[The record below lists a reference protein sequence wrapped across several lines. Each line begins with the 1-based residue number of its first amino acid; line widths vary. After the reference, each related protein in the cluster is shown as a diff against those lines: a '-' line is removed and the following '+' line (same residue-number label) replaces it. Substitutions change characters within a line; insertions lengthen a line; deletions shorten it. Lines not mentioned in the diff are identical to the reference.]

1 MRGERYT
8 DYESYLVRYEYIQ
21 MQFVRVLLEKEKLLT
36 RTLPSAIRYDKDKV
50 QNTIDDNP
58 LEDYIISVE
67 EKELDVKIARLRR
80 HLDDWRVLMD
90 VKEGEL
96 RKSQVLI
103 DRVYVMKY
111 LDGLSVNKICR
122 ILHYEKTRI
131 YELLTEIAK
140 NGKLMCYNITVE

>member
-1 MRGERYT
+1 MKGERYT
-8 DYESYLVRYEYIQ
+8 DYESYLVRYEHIQ
-21 MQFVRVLLEKEKLLT
+21 VQFVRVLLEKEKLLT
-36 RTLPSAIRYDKDKV
+36 RTLPSAIRYDKYKV

-96 RKSQVLI
+96 RKSQILI

-140 NGKLMCYNITVE
+140 NGKKRKKTEN

>member
-1 MRGERYT
+1 MKGERYT

-21 MQFVRVLLEKEKLLT
+21 VQFVRVLLEKEKLLT

-58 LEDYIISVE
+58 LEGYIISVE
-67 EKELDVKIARLRR
+67 EKELDIKIARLRR

-103 DRVYVMKY
+103 DRVYVMRY

-140 NGKLMCYNITVE
+140 NGKKRKKTEN

>member
-8 DYESYLVRYEYIQ
+8 DYESYLVRYEHIQ

-67 EKELDVKIARLRR
+67 EKELDIKIARLRR

-140 NGKLMCYNITVE
+140 NGKKRKKTEN

>member
-8 DYESYLVRYEYIQ
+8 DYESYLVRYEHIQ
-21 MQFVRVLLEKEKLLT
+21 VQFVRVLLEKEKLLT

-103 DRVYVMKY
+103 DRVYVMRY

-140 NGKLMCYNITVE
+140 NGKKRKKTEN

>member
-8 DYESYLVRYEYIQ
+8 DYESYLVRYEHIQ
-21 MQFVRVLLEKEKLLT
+21 AQFVRVLLEKEKLLT

-67 EKELDVKIARLRR
+67 EEELDVKIARLRR

-140 NGKLMCYNITVE
+140 NGKKRKKTEN

>member
-1 MRGERYT
+1 MKGERYT
-8 DYESYLVRYEYIQ
+8 DYESYLVRYEHIQ
-21 MQFVRVLLEKEKLLT
+21 VQFVRVLLEKEKLLT
-36 RTLPSAIRYDKDKV
+36 RMLPSAIRYDKDKV

-90 VKEGEL
+90 VKEQEL

-140 NGKLMCYNITVE
+140 NGKKRKKTEN

>member
-1 MRGERYT
+1 M
-8 DYESYLVRYEYIQ
+8 
-21 MQFVRVLLEKEKLLT
+21 T

-50 QNTIDDNP
+50 QNTVDDNP
-58 LEDYIISVE
+58 LEDFVISVE
-67 EKELDVKIARLRR
+67 EQELDVKIARLRR
-80 HLDDWRVLMD
+80 HLEDWRVLMD

-103 DRVYVMKY
+103 DRVYVMRY

-140 NGKLMCYNITVE
+140 NGKKRKKTEN

>member
-8 DYESYLVRYEYIQ
+8 DYESYLVRYEHIQ
-21 MQFVRVLLEKEKLLT
+21 AQFVRVLLEKEKLLT

-67 EKELDVKIARLRR
+67 EEELDVKIARLRR

-103 DRVYVMKY
+103 DRVYVMRY

-140 NGKLMCYNITVE
+140 NGKKRKKTEN

>member
-1 MRGERYT
+1 MKGERYT
-8 DYESYLVRYEYIQ
+8 DYESYLVRYENIQ

-58 LEDYIISVE
+58 LEDYVISVE

-140 NGKLMCYNITVE
+140 NGKKRKKTEN

>member
-1 MRGERYT
+1 MKGERYT

-21 MQFVRVLLEKEKLLT
+21 VQFVRVLLEKEKLLT

-103 DRVYVMKY
+103 DRVYVMRY

-122 ILHYEKTRI
+122 IIHYEKTRV

-140 NGKLMCYNITVE
+140 NGKKRKKTEN

>member
-21 MQFVRVLLEKEKLLT
+21 AQFVRVLLEKEKLLI

-58 LEDYIISVE
+58 LEDYAISVE

-103 DRVYVMKY
+103 DRVYVMRY

-122 ILHYEKTRI
+122 IIHYEKTRV

-140 NGKLMCYNITVE
+140 NGKKRKKTEN

>member
-67 EKELDVKIARLRR
+67 EEELDVKIARLRR

-103 DRVYVMKY
+103 DRVYVMRY

-140 NGKLMCYNITVE
+140 NGKKRKKTEN

>member
-1 MRGERYT
+1 MKGERYT
-8 DYESYLVRYEYIQ
+8 DYESYLVRYERIQ
-21 MQFVRVLLEKEKLLT
+21 VQFVRVLLEKEKLLT

-90 VKEGEL
+90 VKEQEL

-140 NGKLMCYNITVE
+140 NGKKRKKTEN

>member
-1 MRGERYT
+1 MRGERYI
-8 DYESYLVRYEYIQ
+8 DYENYLVRYERIQ
-21 MQFVRVLLEKEKLLT
+21 RAFIGVLLEKEKLLT
-36 RTLPSAIRYDKDKV
+36 RTLPCAIRYDKDKV

-67 EKELDVKIARLRR
+67 ENELDVKIERLRR

-90 VKEGEL
+90 VKEQEL

-103 DRVYVMKY
+103 DRVYVMKH

-140 NGKLMCYNITVE
+140 NGKERKKTEK

>member
-1 MRGERYT
+1 MRGERYI
-8 DYESYLVRYEYIQ
+8 DYEWYLVRYESIQ
-21 MQFVRVLLEKEKLLT
+21 ERFVKVLLEKERLLT

-58 LEDYIISVE
+58 LEDYIIGVE
-67 EKELDVKIARLRR
+67 EKELDVKISCLRH
-80 HLDDWRVLMD
+80 HLEDWRVLMD
-90 VKEGEL
+90 VKEEEL

-103 DRVYVMKY
+103 DRVYVMRY
-111 LDGLSVNKICR
+111 LDGIGVNKMCR

-140 NGKLMCYNITVE
+140 NGKKRKKTEN

>member
-8 DYESYLVRYEYIQ
+8 DYESYLVRYEHIQ
-21 MQFVRVLLEKEKLLT
+21 AQFVRVLLEKEKLLT

-103 DRVYVMKY
+103 DRVYVMRY

-122 ILHYEKTRI
+122 IIHYEKTRV

-140 NGKLMCYNITVE
+140 NGKKRKKTEN

>member
-1 MRGERYT
+1 MRGERYI
-8 DYESYLVRYEYIQ
+8 DYERYLVRYESIQ
-21 MQFVRVLLEKEKLLT
+21 ERFVKVLLEKERLLT

-58 LEDYIISVE
+58 LEDYIIGVE
-67 EKELDVKIARLRR
+67 EEELDAKISRLRR
-80 HLDDWRVLMD
+80 YLDDWRVLMD

-103 DRVYVMKY
+103 DRVYVMRY

-140 NGKLMCYNITVE
+140 NGKKRKKTEN

>member
-8 DYESYLVRYEYIQ
+8 DYESYLVRYEHIQ

-58 LEDYIISVE
+58 LEDFVISVE

-90 VKEGEL
+90 VKEQEL

-103 DRVYVMKY
+103 DRVYVMRY

-122 ILHYEKTRI
+122 IIHYEKTRV

-140 NGKLMCYNITVE
+140 NGKKRKKTEN

>member
-1 MRGERYT
+1 MKGERYT
-8 DYESYLVRYEYIQ
+8 DYESYLVRYEHIQ

-58 LEDYIISVE
+58 LEDYVISVE

-140 NGKLMCYNITVE
+140 NGKKRKKTEN

>member
-1 MRGERYT
+1 MKGERYT
-8 DYESYLVRYEYIQ
+8 DYESYLSRYEYIQ
-21 MQFVRVLLEKEKLLT
+21 VKFVRVLLEKEKLLT

-58 LEDYIISVE
+58 LEDYVISVE

-90 VKEGEL
+90 VKEQEL

-140 NGKLMCYNITVE
+140 NGKKRKKTEN

>member
-1 MRGERYT
+1 MKGERYT
-8 DYESYLVRYEYIQ
+8 DYESYLVRYEHIQ

-36 RTLPSAIRYDKDKV
+36 RTLPCAIRYDKDKV

-80 HLDDWRVLMD
+80 HLDDLGVLMD
-90 VKEGEL
+90 VKEQEL

-103 DRVYVMKY
+103 DRVYVMRY

-131 YELLTEIAK
+131 YELLTEISK
-140 NGKLMCYNITVE
+140 NGKKRKKTEN

>member
-1 MRGERYT
+1 MKGERYT

-21 MQFVRVLLEKEKLLT
+21 VQFVRVLLEKEKLLT

-58 LEDYIISVE
+58 LEDYVISVE

-140 NGKLMCYNITVE
+140 NGKKRKKTEN

>member
-1 MRGERYT
+1 MKGERYT
-8 DYESYLVRYEYIQ
+8 DYERYLVRYEHIQ
-21 MQFVRVLLEKEKLLT
+21 SQFVRVLLEKERLLT

-50 QNTIDDNP
+50 QNTVDDNP
-58 LEDYIISVE
+58 LEDFVISVE
-67 EKELDVKIARLRR
+67 EQELDVKIARLRR
-80 HLDDWRVLMD
+80 HLEDWRVLMD

-96 RKSQVLI
+96 RKSQALI
-103 DRVYVMKY
+103 DRVYVMRY

-140 NGKLMCYNITVE
+140 NGKKRKKTEN

>member
-1 MRGERYT
+1 MKGERYT
-8 DYESYLVRYEYIQ
+8 DYESYLVRYEHIQ
-21 MQFVRVLLEKEKLLT
+21 VQFVRVLLEKEKLLT

-58 LEDYIISVE
+58 LEDYVISVE
-67 EKELDVKIARLRR
+67 EKELDIKIARLRR

-140 NGKLMCYNITVE
+140 NGKKRKKTEN

>member
-1 MRGERYT
+1 MKGERYT
-8 DYESYLVRYEYIQ
+8 DYESYLVRYEHIQ
-21 MQFVRVLLEKEKLLT
+21 VQFVRVLLEKEKLLT

-58 LEDYIISVE
+58 LEDYVISVE

-140 NGKLMCYNITVE
+140 NGKKRKKTEN

>member
-1 MRGERYT
+1 MRGERYI
-8 DYESYLVRYEYIQ
+8 DYERYLVRYEHIQ
-21 MQFVRVLLEKEKLLT
+21 ERFVFILLEKEKLLT
-36 RTLPSAIRYDKDKV
+36 RTLPCAIRYDKDKV

-90 VKEGEL
+90 VKEQEL

-111 LDGLSVNKICR
+111 LDDLSVNKICR

-140 NGKLMCYNITVE
+140 NGKKRKKTEN

>member
-1 MRGERYT
+1 MKGERYT
-8 DYESYLVRYEYIQ
+8 DYENYLSRYEHIQ
-21 MQFVRVLLEKEKLLT
+21 VQFVRVLLEKEKLLT

-58 LEDYIISVE
+58 LEDYVISVE

-90 VKEGEL
+90 VKEQEL

-103 DRVYVMKY
+103 DRVYVMRY

-140 NGKLMCYNITVE
+140 NGKKRKKTEN

>member
-1 MRGERYT
+1 MKGERYT
-8 DYESYLVRYEYIQ
+8 DYESYLVRYENIQ

-58 LEDYIISVE
+58 LEDYVISVE

-111 LDGLSVNKICR
+111 LDGL
-122 ILHYEKTRI
+122 
-131 YELLTEIAK
+131 
-140 NGKLMCYNITVE
+140 

>member
-1 MRGERYT
+1 MKGERYT
-8 DYESYLVRYEYIQ
+8 DYESYLVRYEHIQ
-21 MQFVRVLLEKEKLLT
+21 VQFVRVLLEKEKLLT
-36 RTLPSAIRYDKDKV
+36 RTLPSAIRYNKDKV

-58 LEDYIISVE
+58 LEDYVISVE
-67 EKELDVKIARLRR
+67 EKELDIKIARLRR

-140 NGKLMCYNITVE
+140 NGKKRKKTEN

>member
-1 MRGERYT
+1 MKGERYT
-8 DYESYLVRYEYIQ
+8 DYESYLVRYEHIQ
-21 MQFVRVLLEKEKLLT
+21 VQFVRVLLEKEKLLT
-36 RTLPSAIRYDKDKV
+36 KTLPSAIRYDKDKV

-58 LEDYIISVE
+58 LEDYVISVE
-67 EKELDVKIARLRR
+67 EKELDIKIARLRR

-103 DRVYVMKY
+103 DRVYVMRY

-140 NGKLMCYNITVE
+140 NGKKRKKTEN

>member
-8 DYESYLVRYEYIQ
+8 DYESYLVRYEHIQ
-21 MQFVRVLLEKEKLLT
+21 AQFVRVLLEKEKLLT

-58 LEDYIISVE
+58 LEDYIISME
-67 EKELDVKIARLRR
+67 EEELDVKIARLRR

-103 DRVYVMKY
+103 DRVYVMRY

-122 ILHYEKTRI
+122 IIHYEKTRV

-140 NGKLMCYNITVE
+140 NGKKRKKTEN

>member
-8 DYESYLVRYEYIQ
+8 DYENYLVRYEHIQ
-21 MQFVRVLLEKEKLLT
+21 RAFIGVLLEKEKLLT
-36 RTLPSAIRYDKDKV
+36 RTLPCAIRYDKDKV

-58 LEDYIISVE
+58 LEDYVISVE
-67 EKELDVKIARLRR
+67 EKELDIRIARLRR

-140 NGKLMCYNITVE
+140 NGKERKKTEK

>member
-1 MRGERYT
+1 MKGERYT
-8 DYESYLVRYEYIQ
+8 DYESYLSRYEYIQ
-21 MQFVRVLLEKEKLLT
+21 VKFVRVLLEKEKLLT
-36 RTLPSAIRYDKDKV
+36 RTLPSAIRYDKDRV

-58 LEDYIISVE
+58 LEDYVISVE

-90 VKEGEL
+90 VKEQEL

-140 NGKLMCYNITVE
+140 NGKKRKKTEN

>member
-8 DYESYLVRYEYIQ
+8 DYESYLVRYEHIQ

-140 NGKLMCYNITVE
+140 NGKKRKKTEN